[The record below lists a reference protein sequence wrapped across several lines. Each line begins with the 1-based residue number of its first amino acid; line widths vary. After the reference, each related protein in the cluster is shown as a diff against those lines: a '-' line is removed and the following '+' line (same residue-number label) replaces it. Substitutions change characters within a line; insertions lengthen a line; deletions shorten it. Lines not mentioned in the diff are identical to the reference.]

1 MKSAWILAAGLA
13 FTLSAFAKEVEIA
26 SFDPARLHL
35 SGSYC
40 MFERKPHE
48 TVLASDWAGKYW
60 MKVDGKMIEL
70 VSHKAGGEADRQ
82 LASKR
87 WHEILS
93 GADLK
98 VELKLVELGRGED
111 SAAYTGY
118 LNISRH
124 GSSTRIP
131 VNGGCGA

>member
-1 MKSAWILAAGLA
+1 MKSPLVLTAQLVFAS
-13 FTLSAFAKEVEIA
+13 SAFAKEVEVV
-26 SFDPARLHL
+26 SFDPAVLQL

-40 MFERKPHE
+40 TFERKLHE

-70 VSHKAGGEADRQ
+70 VSQKAGDDIDRQ
-82 LASKR
+82 LASKH
-87 WHEILS
+87 WHETLS
-93 GADLK
+93 RADLK
-98 VELKLVELGRGED
+98 VELNLVERGRGED

-118 LNISRH
+118 IDISRY
-124 GSSTRIP
+124 GSSTRIR